1 MEIKAIVFDLGNVVL
16 TNDHCYHTLEELK
29 EFSDHLNITLDNMET
44 AFNFPWKDYS
54 TGKISEEEFW
64 KRYLFTARANSID
77 IDYAKNF
84 YRRNQ
89 KENENM
95 LSLLRKLAKNYILAA
110 LTTIPK
116 EWLKF
121 KKEKF
126 NLDKY
131 FKTIVASGE
140 VGLRKPDPLVYKM
153 ILDKLKIPANHI
165 LFIDDREDLLLPA
178 KDLGIKTILFRGQK
192 DLEEKLKELEISF

>member
-1 MEIKAIVFDLGNVVL
+1 
-16 TNDHCYHTLEELK
+16 
-29 EFSDHLNITLDNMET
+29 
-44 AFNFPWKDYS
+44 
-54 TGKISEEEFW
+54 
-64 KRYLFTARANSID
+64 
-77 IDYAKNF
+77 
-84 YRRNQ
+84 
-89 KENENM
+89 M
-95 LSLLRKLAKNYILAA
+95 LSLLRKLANNYILAA